1 MHGKSL
7 GIMEGRK
14 DEERKEGR
22 KGGGKEKNLGRMPLK
37 TLLRH

>member
-22 KGGGKEKNLGRMPLK
+22 KGGRREGEK
-37 TLLRH
+37 LRENAP